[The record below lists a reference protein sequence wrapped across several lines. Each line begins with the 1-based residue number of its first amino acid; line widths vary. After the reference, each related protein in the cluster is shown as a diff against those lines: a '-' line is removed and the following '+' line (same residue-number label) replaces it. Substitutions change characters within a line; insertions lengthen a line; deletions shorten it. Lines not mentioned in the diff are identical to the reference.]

1 MKRGALVDVNSSD
14 GRPSLYRVIVPKTTV
29 TPFHDGSDGW
39 ATMRRYDPATRHF
52 GPPRPVQVDRVVR
65 VYPRSN
71 CPLEL
76 PVRPAVCMGRQ
87 A

>member
-1 MKRGALVDVNSSD
+1 MRKLKRGALVDVATSRE
-14 GRPSLYRVIVPKTTV
+14 GRALYRVIVPRTSV

-39 ATMRRYDPATRHF
+39 ATMRRYDPNTRRF
-52 GPPRPVQVDRVVR
+52 MPARPVQVDRVVR
-65 VYPRSN
+65 VYARSN

-76 PVRPAVCMGRQ
+76 PNKGRR